1 MVENELE
8 EQRTIGW
15 YRARMGKITGS
26 KVYDL
31 MGKGRGKD
39 EKFSQTAMTY
49 LYQLAAERSINKR
62 ILDDDALFEDY
73 VTQMSYTTKQMQWGI
88 DMEAP
93 AKVYVRG
100 LHPEWT
106 LTETGS
112 CQHPSIPNFASSPDC
127 IIEGMEEGGIAI
139 MEVKC
144 PNPSTHMRYSRLITG
159 GDSLKSVEP
168 RYYWQMM
175 AEMACTGALAGLF
188 VSYCPWLGNPIH
200 TQRIERNEED
210 ISTLCMRVE
219 EANKE
224 IDNIMSDIGCNNSTG
239 GNNKGKEEE
248 VQ

>member
-93 AKVYVRG
+93 AKVHVRG

-106 LTETGS
+106 LL
-112 CQHPSIPNFASSPDC
+112 
-127 IIEGMEEGGIAI
+127 
-139 MEVKC
+139 
-144 PNPSTHMRYSRLITG
+144 RRLAAANTPVYQTLRPALTA
-159 GDSLKSVEP
+159 SLK
-168 RYYWQMM
+168 
-175 AEMACTGALAGLF
+175 AG
-188 VSYCPWLGNPIH
+188 
-200 TQRIERNEED
+200 E
-210 ISTLCMRVE
+210 
-219 EANKE
+219 K
-224 IDNIMSDIGCNNSTG
+224 G
-239 GNNKGKEEE
+239 GLP
-248 VQ
+248 